1 MSGPVRINRFLASA
15 GLGSRRSCE
24 ELIRHGRVTVNGRA
38 VEGLGDTV
46 DPERDLVAVDGT
58 RVEIGEST
66 VVLVLNKPTGV
77 LSTVEDTHGRATVID
92 IAREAGWTAR
102 VFPVGRLDK
111 ETSGVILLTNDGE
124 LTHRLTHPRYKV
136 EKTYRVVVEGD
147 INDESVASVA
157 AGVKTRDLVTMPCT
171 VTVISRGGGESELEV
186 TISEGKK
193 RQVRRMFT
201 AVGHAVKRLHRST
214 IADLAFEDV
223 APGAIR
229 PLTAEEE
236 KKLRDLT
243 GLR

>member
-46 DPERDLVAVDGT
+46 DPERDLVTVDGT

-157 AGVKTRDLVTMPCT
+157 AGVRTRELVTMPCR

-193 RQVRRMFT
+193 RQVRRMFA

-223 APGAIR
+223 ASGAIR